1 MIEVRLGRAFSK
13 VIPGVIFMTTP
24 ASSVSSTAN
33 TANTLAAAPRSFQD
47 VILALHQFWAAQGCI
62 LWQPYNIQVGAGTG
76 NPATL
81 LKVLGPEP
89 WRVAY
94 VEPSVR
100 PDDGRY
106 AENPNRTQTF
116 YQYQVILKPDPG
128 NPQEL
133 YLQSLQA
140 IGIDLRRHDIRFV
153 EDNWENPA
161 LGASGLG
168 WEVWLDGQEITQ
180 FTYFQQAGGIILD
193 VPSVEITY
201 GLERIVA
208 PLQRKNATWEIEWT
222 PGVTYADVFK
232 RSEWEHSSYYFEI
245 ADVDALRKVYDT
257 YEHEHRRALEKGLV
271 IPAYDYVLKCSH
283 LFNVLDT
290 RGAIGVTERA
300 SYFKR
305 MRDMTRAV
313 AKAYVEQRDGMGFPM
328 RGNGAS
334 WPVVKPVGVVN
345 ATVTIPDKAAD
356 VLLEIGIEELPAGDV
371 DDVLTQLRQSIP
383 VLFDAQKLTHGG
395 LEIEA
400 TPRRIAIIA
409 RQVAPMQPD
418 RVETVRGPGAA
429 VAFDKDG
436 KPTKAAEGFAKKQ
449 GVPVESLE
457 KRDIDGGQ
465 YVVATVKIPGQSA
478 PAVLAKVFPEV
489 IAGLKFNKSMRWNE
503 TAVSFSRPV
512 RWIVALFGD
521 QVIPFSFAGVPT
533 GTTSRGTRPTGAP
546 EIVVSSASDYLTKI
560 AATDIILSRETRRA
574 KILADAQ
581 KLAVEVGGTIRPD
594 EGLLDELANL
604 VEQPTALRGTFDKK
618 FLDLP
623 LDVLVTVMRKHQ
635 RYIAIVGPDGQLLPY
650 FIAVRNGD
658 AEHLDIVTNG
668 NEQVLVARFTD
679 AAFFFRDDR
688 QHKLVDFLPRLRTL
702 LIHERLG
709 SMADKNGRLV
719 ALVESFA
726 GLLHLSEADKKVAEA
741 AAQIAKADLATH
753 MVVEMTSLAG
763 IMGREYAVREGQ
775 SQAIANAVFETALPR
790 SAGDQL
796 PQSTAGALL
805 ALADRLDSLLGFFA
819 IGVSPTA
826 TADPYGLRRAALGV
840 VQIVLE
846 RKIDVDLR
854 TALTYVS
861 ALLPVAANENA
872 RTETLNFITGRLR
885 AWLLD
890 EAKLPFDVV
899 EAVLAEQA
907 HNPYRALIAAR
918 ELATWTSK
926 ADWPQTLDAYARCVR
941 ITRNEPEIYTVD
953 PGHLTPM
960 QSFDLYLAAGRVA
973 ALLTPDSGVN
983 DFLTAFA
990 SLVTPITVFFEHVM
1004 VMDEDMALRQNRLAL
1019 LQYVAGFAKGRAD
1032 LSKLNG
1038 F

>member
-1 MIEVRLGRAFSK
+1 
-13 VIPGVIFMTTP
+13 MTTP
-24 ASSVSSTAN
+24 APSGITTVH
-33 TANTLAAAPRSFQD
+33 AAPPPRSFQD

-81 LKVLGPEP
+81 LRVLGPEP

-180 FTYFQQAGGIILD
+180 FTYFQQAGGIVLD
-193 VPSVEITY
+193 MPSVEITY

-208 PLQRKNATWEIEWT
+208 PLQRRNATWDIDWT

-232 RSEWEHSSYYFEI
+232 RSEWEHSTYYFEI

-313 AKAYVEQRDGMGFPM
+313 AKAYVAQREGMGFPM
-328 RGNGAS
+328 RGNGAT
-334 WPVVKPVGVVN
+334 WPMVRPMGVPD
-345 ATVTIPDKAAD
+345 APLTMPDKPAD
-356 VLLEIGIEELPAGDV
+356 VLLEVGVEELPAGDV
-371 DDVLTQLRQSIP
+371 DDVLTQLRQMVP
-383 VLFDAQKLTHGG
+383 ALFETHKLTCSA

-400 TPRRIAIIA
+400 TPRRIVVMA
-409 RQVAPMQPD
+409 RQMAPMQPD

-429 VAFDKDG
+429 VAFDKEG
-436 KPTKAAEGFAKKQ
+436 KPTKAAEGFARKQ

-457 KRDIDGGQ
+457 KREIDGGQ
-465 YVVATVKIPGQSA
+465 YVVATVKIAGQPA
-478 PAVLAKVFPEV
+478 PAILAKRFPEL

-521 QVIPFSFAGVPT
+521 QVIPFSFADVPS
-533 GTTSRGTRPTGAP
+533 GQTSRGTRPTGAP
-546 EIVVSSASDYLTKI
+546 DIIVSSAADYTTKI
-560 AATDIILSRETRRA
+560 AAAGVVLSREARRA
-574 KILADAQ
+574 KIVADAE
-581 KLAVEVGGTIRPD
+581 KLAAEVGGTLRPD

-604 VEQPTALRGTFDKK
+604 VEQPTALRGAFDPK

-635 RYIAIVGPDGQLLPY
+635 RYLAIIGADGKLLPY

-688 QHKLVDFLPRLRTL
+688 QHNLIDFLPRLRTL
-702 LIHERLG
+702 LVHERLG

-726 GLLHLSEADKKVAEA
+726 SLLHLSEADKQVAEA

-763 IMGREYAVREGQ
+763 SMGREYALREGQ
-775 SQAIANAVFETALPR
+775 PAVVANAIFECALPR
-790 SAGDQL
+790 SAGDVL
-796 PQSTAGALL
+796 PQSQAGALL

-819 IGVSPTA
+819 IGVVPTA

-840 VQIVLE
+840 VQIVLD

-854 TALTYVS
+854 QALILVS
-861 ALLPVAANENA
+861 ELLPVPADESVRAEA
-872 RTETLNFITGRLR
+872 LNFIAGRLR

-899 EAVLAEQA
+899 EAVLAEQG
-907 HNPYRALIAAR
+907 HNPYRALIAGQ
-918 ELATWTSK
+918 ELAAWVSK

-941 ITRNEPEIYTVD
+941 ITRAEPDQYSID
-953 PGHLTPM
+953 PGHLTPL
-960 QSFDLYLAAGRVA
+960 QSLDLYLAAGRVA
-973 ALLTPDSGVN
+973 ALLTPENGVN
-983 DFLTAFA
+983 DFLTAFG
-990 SLVTPITVFFEHVM
+990 SLLKPITVFFENVM
-1004 VMDEDMALRQNRLAL
+1004 VMDEDMAVRQNRLAL
-1019 LQYVAGFAKGRAD
+1019 LQYIAGFAKGRAD

>member
-1 MIEVRLGRAFSK
+1 
-13 VIPGVIFMTTP
+13 MTTP
-24 ASSVSSTAN
+24 ASSVISAAN
-33 TANTLAAAPRSFQD
+33 NTNLVSAAPRSFQD
-47 VILALHQFWAAQGCI
+47 VILALHHFWSEQGCI

-180 FTYFQQAGGIILD
+180 FTYFQQAGGIVLD

-232 RSEWEHSSYYFEI
+232 RSEWEYSSYYFEI

-305 MRDMTRAV
+305 MRDMTRTV
-313 AKAYVEQRDGMGFPM
+313 ARAYVEQREGMGFPM

-334 WPVVKPVGVVN
+334 WPVVKPIGVLN
-345 ATVTIPDKAAD
+345 PPLTVPDKPAD
-356 VLLEIGIEELPAGDV
+356 VLLEIGVEELPAGDV
-371 DDVLTQLRQSIP
+371 DEVLTQLRQSIP
-383 VLFDAQKLTHGG
+383 ALFDAEKLSHAG
-395 LEIEA
+395 LQIEA
-400 TPRRIAIIA
+400 TPRRIVLIA
-409 RQVAPMQPD
+409 RNVSPMQPD

-429 VAFDKDG
+429 VAYGKDG

-449 GVPVESLE
+449 GVSVESLE

-465 YVVATVKIPGQSA
+465 YVIATVKIPGQSA
-478 PAVLAKVFPEV
+478 PAVLARVFPEV
-489 IAGLKFNKSMRWNE
+489 VAGLKFNKSMRWND

-512 RWIVALFGD
+512 RWIIALFGD
-521 QVIPFSFAGVPT
+521 QVIPFSFAGVPS
-533 GTTSRGTRPTGAP
+533 GVISRGTRPTGAP
-546 EIVVSSASDYLTKI
+546 AIAVSNASDYVAKL
-560 AATDIILSRETRRA
+560 AATGILLSREVRRA
-574 KILADAQ
+574 KIVADAQ
-581 KLAVEVGGTIRPD
+581 KLAAEVGGSIRPD
-594 EGLLDELANL
+594 DNLFDELANL
-604 VEQPTALRGTFDKK
+604 IEQPTALRGTFDKK
-618 FLDLP
+618 FLELP
-623 LDVLVTVMRKHQ
+623 IDVLVTVMRKHQ
-635 RYIAIVGPDGQLLPY
+635 RYIALVGADGLLLPY

-679 AAFFFRDDR
+679 AAFFFRDDL
-688 QHKLVDFLPRLRTL
+688 QHKLIDFLPRLRTL
-702 LIHERLG
+702 LVHERLG
-709 SMADKNGRLV
+709 SMADKNSRLV
-719 ALVESFA
+719 ALVEKLS
-726 GLLHLSEADKKVAEA
+726 GLLHLSEADKQTAEA

-763 IMGREYAVREGQ
+763 IMGREYAIREGQ
-775 SQAIANAVFETALPR
+775 TQAVADAVFETALPR

-796 PQSTAGALL
+796 PQSAAGALL
-805 ALADRLDSLLGFFA
+805 ALSDRLDSLLSFFA

-826 TADPYGLRRAALGV
+826 TADPYGLRRAALGI
-840 VQIVLE
+840 VQILIE
-846 RKIDVDLR
+846 RKIDLDLR
-854 TALTYVS
+854 LALDYVGE
-861 ALLPVAANENA
+861 LLPVPVSSAAKD
-872 RTETLNFITGRLR
+872 ETLTFIAGRLR

-907 HNPYRALIAAR
+907 ANPFRALIGAR
-918 ELATWTSK
+918 ELGAWTTK
-926 ADWPQTLDAYARCVR
+926 ADWSATLDAYARCVR
-941 ITRNEPEIYTVD
+941 ITRNEPEIYTIN
-953 PGHLTPM
+953 PNHLSSAQTL
-960 QSFDLYLAAGRVA
+960 DLYLAAGRVA
-973 ALLTPDSGVN
+973 AILTPESGVN
-983 DFLTAFA
+983 DFLTAFV
-990 SLVTPITVFFEHVM
+990 SLVTPITRFFENVM
-1004 VMDEDMALRQNRLAL
+1004 VMDNDMALRQNRLAL
-1019 LQYVAGFAKGRAD
+1019 LQYVASFAKGRAD